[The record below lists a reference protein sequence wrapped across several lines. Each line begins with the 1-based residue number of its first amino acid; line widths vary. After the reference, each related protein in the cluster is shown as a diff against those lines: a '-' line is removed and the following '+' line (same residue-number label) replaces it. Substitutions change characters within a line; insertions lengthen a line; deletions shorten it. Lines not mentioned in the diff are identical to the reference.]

1 MLFQN
6 SMSILETRC
15 KSSEKR
21 SNFVCMKLHYLFD
34 ENDDSDVFQVINDL
48 EIFEIVIVLKLFSS
62 NRVRFR
68 IFCINDALSSSI
80 KSISCFFR
88 AKCRL
93 ATNKNILVYMSDTEQ
108 MTDLRINYLNNSDQT
123 QIAIRHHYNRKR
135 YVHL

>member
-6 SMSILETRC
+6 SRSTFETRC
-15 KSSEKR
+15 KSSEKM
-21 SNFVCMKLHYLFD
+21 SNFVDMKFHYLFD
-34 ENDDSDVFQVINDL
+34 ENDDSNVFQVINDL
-48 EIFEIVIVLKLFSS
+48 EILEIIIVLKLFSS

-80 KSISCFFR
+80 KNISCFFR

-93 ATNKNILVYMSDTEQ
+93 ATNKNILVYMSNTEQ
-108 MTDLRINYLNNSDQT
+108 MTDLRINHLNNSDQT
-123 QIAIRHHYNRKR
+123 QIAIRHHYSKKR